1 MRKVFESILFFVF
14 MVCFFTSCATASGEK
29 QTKAE
34 KSEEPVI
41 KNVNVL
47 GAWMNLYT
55 EDKELL
61 DAISGNRK
69 CEEVGLW
76 FKKKGR
82 AHIIVKINGIY
93 YSTDDPMGILRY
105 KVSGAGITLKFPDG
119 TIIKSL
125 VKISNDKMILTIP
138 DNPPIVMT
146 MTKFKDENMI
156 IISD

>member
-1 MRKVFESILFFVF
+1 MRKFCESIVFFIF
-14 MVCFFTSCATASGEK
+14 MVSFFASCATVSGEK
-29 QTKAE
+29 ETKPE

-47 GAWMNLYT
+47 GAWTNLYT
-55 EDKELL
+55 EDEELL
-61 DAISGNRK
+61 NAISGDRK

-82 AHIIVKINGIY
+82 AHVIVKINGIY

-119 TIIKSL
+119 TVIKSL
-125 VKISNDKMILTIP
+125 VKVNNGQMTLTIP
-138 DNPPIVMT
+138 DNPPVVMT
-146 MTKFKDENMI
+146 MTRFKDENLI